1 MKPNP
6 LLRLSRSI
14 ILCGLLSVLFQSCF
28 LFPTGPDGNQLT
40 MFAPKTLWVIP
51 ATGPNCDVSPVGNI
65 VSAGYDISQS
75 TNTITTTIEVFSPE
89 GKTLNQFSTA
99 GVLKEVVA
107 NYSITWQYSFSTN
120 VPRLNTKNFA
130 FSTYMSYGSI
140 FTNPFTRYNT
150 LTSGPDTDPYPW
162 YGDRHVVGPSIVRGL
177 PEHKFQYINVH
188 GSGQPEERTGA
199 SLWVV
204 GSFTD
209 AFQPDQFTGVQ
220 TACPTFGKADCFV
233 LLKKDGVFPFPVRQ
247 QWGGPENDLA
257 YDVASDN
264 IGNPTVFLRAGS
276 DFGITSATQSI
287 VRMKTG
293 YNIVKLDTNGL
304 LTSTFPVTLQAAGEI
319 SDVQIAIGKGST
331 VFIFAKDEV
340 RQQYFLAKVTSSGT
354 SWTRYFDSS
363 TIAEGREMGFIT
375 DSKENIYVTGLFSG
389 AISPNDAPI
398 TGGTSGAFVSSYST
412 NNVARGAMALG
423 SGVGVNVRL
432 SPQEDVLYVSGW
444 AFVGEILGV
453 NVHGNNLPS
462 YKAQG
467 FVAKLSLK

>member
-1 MKPNP
+1 M
-6 LLRLSRSI
+6 
-14 ILCGLLSVLFQSCF
+14 
-28 LFPTGPDGNQLT
+28 
-40 MFAPKTLWVIP
+40 LWVSP
-51 ATGPNCDVSPVGNI
+51 ATGPSCDISPVGNI
-65 VSAGYDISQS
+65 VSAGYNITQS
-75 TNTITTTIEVFSPE
+75 TNTITTTIEILSPD
-89 GKTLNQFSTA
+89 GKTLSQRERS

-107 NYSITWQYSFSTN
+107 NYSSIYQFSVSTNLPVQNTNDFVFHTSLSFSS
-120 VPRLNTKNFA
+120 V
-130 FSTYMSYGSI
+130 S
-140 FTNPFTRYNT
+140 TNPFTRYNT
-150 LTSGPDTDPYPW
+150 LTGGPDTDPYPW
-162 YGDRHVVGPSIVRGL
+162 YGDRHVVGPSIAHGL
-177 PEHKFQYINVH
+177 SEHKFQDINS
-188 GSGQPEERTGA
+188 SGQPEERVGA
-199 SLWVV
+199 SLWIV

-209 AFQPDQFTGVQ
+209 AFQPTKFTGVQ
-220 TACPTFGKADCFV
+220 TTCPTFGKADCFV
-233 LLKKDGVFPFPVRQ
+233 TRQDDGIYPLAVRQ

-264 IGNPTVFLRAGS
+264 IGNPTIFLRAGS

-304 LTSTFPVTLQAAGEI
+304 LTSTFSVSLQAAGEI

-331 VFIFAKDEV
+331 VFIFAKDEI

-354 SWTRYFDSS
+354 AWTRYFDSS

-423 SGVGVNVRL
+423 SGVGVSVRL

-444 AFVGEILGV
+444 AFDKILGV
-453 NVHGNNLPS
+453 DVRGNDLPY
-462 YKAQG
+462 YKAKG
-467 FVAKLSLK
+467 FVAKLGLK